1 MTLLEQP
8 PEKPSIEKC
17 CKNEEICPALIVSRI
32 KAIGAKT
39 MYQSTFPLFSKLIS
53 PVVSG
58 HKGKKEGEGRK
69 AGKGAE

>member
-1 MTLLEQP
+1 MLSLT
-8 PEKPSIEKC
+8 
-17 CKNEEICPALIVSRI
+17 VSRI